1 MRRQL
6 LRFAKSALQLVSHN
20 FVWKLAALAGAVVI
34 WGLVATEPELSTFTA
49 VRIEFRNLPS
59 QIEIGNSPMDTV
71 TLELRGPAGELGRPG
86 ERRPSVVLD
95 MSDVAPGLR
104 TYQIGGGNLS
114 LPPGVHLVHAFP
126 SEVRFDF
133 EPRATRQIPVQVRF
147 DGEKGNSYTLAS
159 YTVSPDQ
166 LEIEGPAGHVAR
178 VGAAMTDPVTL
189 PDAPGTAQ
197 FHVNVFIADSFVQFV
212 KSPQVLV
219 TVTMKKKASS

>member
-1 MRRQL
+1 MRL
-6 LRFAKSALQLVSHN
+6 KLAKFAKSAAKLIAHN
-20 FVWKLAALAGAVVI
+20 FAWKLLALAGAVVI
-34 WGLVATEPELSTFTA
+34 WGLVATEPELSTFTS
-49 VRIEFRNLPS
+49 VRIEFRNLPPR
-59 QIEIGNSPMDTV
+59 IEIGNSPMDTV

-104 TYQIGGGNLS
+104 TYQIGDGNLN

-133 EPRATRQIPVQVRF
+133 EPRATRQIPVQVTF
-147 DGEKGNSYTLAS
+147 NDKSSSLYMVAS
-159 YTVSPDQ
+159 YNVSPDQ
-166 LEIEGPAGHVAR
+166 LQIEGPASHVAR

-189 PDAPGTAQ
+189 PNAPGTAQ
-197 FHVNVFIADSFVQFV
+197 FRVNAFVADSFVQFV

-219 TVTMKKKASS
+219 TVTMKKKRAS